1 MLKNTS
7 IFLFAFMILLACQKE
22 ETKSPYSITY
32 KLSGKYYRDSSLT
45 NDGVKA
51 LDLRKDGNYCWTRQI
66 SSKDSVFC
74 YGKFVQTS
82 DTSLLWEDNVLIYFT
97 IEPIDTIAK
106 GIKLQLNASPVVP
119 ALYGFYE

>member
-7 IFLFAFMILLACQKE
+7 IFLFALMFLLACQKE

-32 KLSGKYYRDSSLT
+32 KLSGKFFRDSTLT
-45 NDGVKA
+45 NDGVKV

-66 SSKDSVFC
+66 SGKDSIFC

-82 DTSLLWEDNVLIYFT
+82 DTSLVWEDNVAVYFT
-97 IEPIDTIAK
+97 INRIDSIPK
-106 GIKLQLNASPVVP
+106 GIILQLNASPAVP

>member
-1 MLKNTS
+1 ML
-7 IFLFAFMILLACQKE
+7 LFILFTACKKE
-22 ETKSPYSITY
+22 ENNPKYNLRY
-32 KLSGKYYRDSSLT
+32 KLSGKYYRDTSLT
-45 NDGVKA
+45 NDGVKI

-66 SSKDSVFC
+66 SGKDSIFC
-74 YGKFVQTS
+74 YGKFEQTS

-97 IEPIDTIAK
+97 VETIDTIAK

>member
-1 MLKNTS
+1 M
-7 IFLFAFMILLACQKE
+7 FLLACQKE

-32 KLSGKYYRDSSLT
+32 KLSGKFFRDSTLT
-45 NDGVKA
+45 NDGVKV

-66 SSKDSVFC
+66 SGKDSIFC

-82 DTSLLWEDNVLIYFT
+82 DTSLVWEDNVAVYFT
-97 IEPIDTIAK
+97 INRIDSIPK
-106 GIKLQLNASPVVP
+106 GIILQLNASPAVP